1 MNLNHKNLISI
12 LNFTDANENTY
23 CGDFN
28 KLTIYFEYF
37 FLDLEKELTRRRE
50 TVEYLKE
57 SELWYLLESLI
68 SAGYYL

>member
-37 FLDLEKELTRRRE
+37 FLDLEKELTRRRQ
-50 TVEYLKE
+50 TVVRK
-57 SELWYLLESLI
+57 I
-68 SAGYYL
+68 FFGYTYFKFY